1 MALLKIEKNGIK
13 EEFLNFINSEKIRA
27 YIKKSE
33 TNFFNQESLN
43 VVVTG
48 RLSYFLDE
56 IKIGKNNSEKEI
68 NPYEAEMNN
77 DDFLKL
83 INSLSCLFV
92 CNDEAIDAIPTP
104 PTQKDVIFFWLL
116 DLIYFSLASQANL
129 KNIRE
134 KDYLKDVEK
143 MIKQATSF
151 LEKHFLHCNI
161 ADFFINKYCQDLNKD
176 KQDEAKKH
184 NGFYIFLFLII
195 QAYDFCFGER
205 FNKDNCDYLECIWE
219 FKYNEVKNLSDYE
232 LFKHITS
239 LDFDRDDLYTI
250 IPLFKILDNLTS
262 EREMLI
268 KEKEFLKDLTKDLFL
283 LNDTFGLGIRERIKT
298 NEFNIAVKDGL
309 NKYLKNQEKN

>member
-13 EEFLNFINSEKIRA
+13 EEFLNFINSEKTRA

-33 TNFFNQESLN
+33 TKFFNQELLN

-56 IKIGKNNSEKEI
+56 IKIGKNSSEKEI
-68 NPYEAEMNN
+68 NPYEVEMND

-92 CNDEAIDAIPTP
+92 CNDEAINAIPTS
-104 PTQKDVIFFWLL
+104 PTQKDIIFFWLL

-129 KNIRE
+129 KSIRE

-143 MIKQATSF
+143 MIRQTTSF

-176 KQDEAKKH
+176 KRDEVKNH
-184 NGFYIFLFLII
+184 NAFYIFLFLII
-195 QAYDFCFGER
+195 KAYDFCFDKR
-205 FNKDNCDYLECIWE
+205 LNKDDCGYLEYTWG
-219 FKYNEVKNLSDYE
+219 FKYDEVKNLSDYE

-239 LDFDRDDLYTI
+239 LDFDRDDLYSI

-262 EREMLI
+262 ERETLI
-268 KEKEFLKDLTKDLFL
+268 KEKEFLKDLTEDLIL
-283 LNDTFGLGIRERIKT
+283 LNNTFGLGIKERIKT

>member
-13 EEFLNFINSEKIRA
+13 EEFLNFINSEKTRA

-33 TNFFNQESLN
+33 TKFFNQELLN

-56 IKIGKNNSEKEI
+56 IKIGKNSSEKEI

-92 CNDEAIDAIPTP
+92 FNDEAINAIPTS
-104 PTQKDVIFFWLL
+104 PTQKDIIFFWLL
-116 DLIYFSLASQANL
+116 DLIYFSLSSQANL
-129 KNIRE
+129 KSIRE
-134 KDYLKDVEK
+134 KDYLKDIEK
-143 MIKQATSF
+143 MIRQTTSF

-176 KQDEAKKH
+176 KRDEAKNH
-184 NGFYIFLFLII
+184 NAFYIFLFLII
-195 QAYDFCFGER
+195 KAYDFCFGER
-205 FNKDNCDYLECIWE
+205 SKKDVCGFLEYTLG

-262 EREMLI
+262 ERKTLI
-268 KEKEFLKDLTKDLFL
+268 EEKEFLKNLTEDLIL
-283 LNDTFGLGIRERIKT
+283 LNNTFGLGIKERIKT

>member
-13 EEFLNFINSEKIRA
+13 EEFLNFINSEKTKA

-33 TNFFNQESLN
+33 TKFFNQELLN

-56 IKIGKNNSEKEI
+56 IKIGKNSSEKEI
-68 NPYEAEMNN
+68 NPYEIEMNY

-92 CNDEAIDAIPTP
+92 CNDEAINVIPTS
-104 PTQKDVIFFWLL
+104 PTQKNIIFFWLL
-116 DLIYFSLASQANL
+116 DLIYFSLASQADL

-134 KDYLKDVEK
+134 KDYLKDIEK
-143 MIKQATSF
+143 IIRQTTSF

-161 ADFFINKYCQDLNKD
+161 ADFFINKYCQDLDKN
-176 KQDEAKKH
+176 KQDEAKNH
-184 NGFYIFLFLII
+184 NAFYIFLFLIVE
-195 QAYDFCFGER
+195 AYDFCFDER
-205 FNKDNCDYLECIWE
+205 LNKESCNYLEYTWG
-219 FKYNEVKNLSDYE
+219 FKYDEVKNLSDYE

-239 LDFDRDDLYTI
+239 LDFDRNDLYTI
-250 IPLFKILDNLTS
+250 IPLFKILDKLTS
-262 EREMLI
+262 EKEALI
-268 KEKEFLKDLTKDLFL
+268 KQKELLKDLTKDLIL
-283 LNDTFGLGIRERIKT
+283 LNDTFKLGIRERIKT